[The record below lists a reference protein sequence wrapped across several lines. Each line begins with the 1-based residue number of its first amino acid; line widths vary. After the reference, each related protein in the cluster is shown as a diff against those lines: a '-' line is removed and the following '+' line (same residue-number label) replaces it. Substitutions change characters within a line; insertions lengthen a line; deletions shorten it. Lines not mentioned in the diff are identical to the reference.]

1 MEANQLPHGT
11 VGEEIQV
18 SCRTHNATPYQK
30 APQTGAVA
38 AAETVRLGRDLAVGK
53 KWLQR
58 QHLDSC
64 CNDREKWTKHSE
76 GSAARAGRNA
86 RWCRKSREGWRRAAV
101 GSPFGTA
108 THRYRTAT
116 RSCTLPWSAWLCV
129 PAVCC
134 WKAPG
139 WLRVGEWKSS
149 NICRDSTRQAQC
161 DSCVIVQQTD
171 AEQST
176 AGPGRSDQGEVESA
190 HEIRH
195 SRRTEH
201 ETQHVQQLQEI
212 LPACLHRKAHN
223 QPERNTLAIDDTWK
237 NCTADAWRGL

>member
-1 MEANQLPHGT
+1 MHGGAERAQKDGEQQRWDPPLARPPTATGLQQGAAPCRGQHGSVCQL
-11 VGEEIQV
+11 
-18 SCRTHNATPYQK
+18 C
-30 APQTGAVA
+30 A
-38 AAETVRLGRDLAVGK
+38 AG
-53 KWLQR
+53 
-58 QHLDSC
+58 
-64 CNDREKWTKHSE
+64 N
-76 GSAARAGRNA
+76 
-86 RWCRKSREGWRRAAV
+86 
-101 GSPFGTA
+101 GTA
-108 THRYRTAT
+108 THRYGTAT

-139 WLRVGEWKSS
+139 RLRVGEWQRKSWI
-149 NICRDSTRQAQC
+149 ICRDSTRQAQC

-223 QPERNTLAIDDTWK
+223 QPERNTLAIDLLWK
-237 NCTADAWRGL
+237 NCTADAWWRL

>member
-101 GSPFGTA
+101 GSPFGTL
-108 THRYRTAT
+108 THRYGALQQEAAPCRGQHGSVCQLCAAGNHLSCYALESGRENVLTSAGRAQGRASVTAVT
-116 RSCTLPWSAWLCV
+116 
-129 PAVCC
+129 AV
-134 WKAPG
+134 
-139 WLRVGEWKSS
+139 
-149 NICRDSTRQAQC
+149 
-161 DSCVIVQQTD
+161 VQQTD

-176 AGPGRSDQGEVESA
+176 SRTREGTAAGRSM
-190 HEIRH
+190 RH
-195 SRRTEH
+195 SKCESCKKSC
-201 ETQHVQQLQEI
+201 

-223 QPERNTLAIDDTWK
+223 QPKRSSLAIDLLWK
-237 NCTADAWRGL
+237 NCTADAWRRL